1 MKLMTTTIAAILL
14 FALSM
19 GYAQEEKKEE
29 PVYGWQNE
37 LVGNLNFTQTML
49 DNWTQGGE
57 DSWVWQLDI
66 NGKAENDQKKFNWA
80 NTGKIS
86 YGKTK
91 IQDSE
96 ARKSADEIRLESV
109 YTYKVGTYVN
119 PYVAVS
125 GITQLTSGYVFSDD
139 GSGNEIKT
147 EVSKFLNP
155 GYFTESI
162 GVGFKKS
169 KHFKTRLGLAFK
181 QTVATDEAFAP
192 FYSDDPDTPEL
203 ETVRSEVGM
212 ESVSD
217 YSRKISET
225 ILYTS
230 KLELFSNFESAD
242 AVDVRWD
249 NLFSAKVS
257 KLISVSFNLQLFYD
271 KDISPKRQLKQ
282 VLAAGLT
289 YSFL

>member
-1 MKLMTTTIAAILL
+1 MKLVKTTIATLLL
-14 FALSM
+14 FAFSL
-19 GYAQEEKKEE
+19 GFAQEEKKEE

-49 DNWTQGGE
+49 DNWSQGGE

-66 NGKAENDQKKFNWA
+66 NGKA
-80 NTGKIS
+80 
-86 YGKTK
+86 K

-119 PYVAVS
+119 PYVAVT

-139 GSGNEIKT
+139 GNGNEIKT

-181 QTVATDEAFAP
+181 QTVATDDAFAP
-192 FYSDDPDTPEL
+192 FYSDDPETPQL
-203 ETVRSEVGM
+203 ESVRSEVGM

-249 NLFSAKVS
+249 NLFAAKVS

-271 KDISPKRQLKQ
+271 KDISSKRQLKQ

>member
-1 MKLMTTTIAAILL
+1 MKLIKSTIAVVLL
-14 FALSM
+14 LALST
-19 GYAQEEKKEE
+19 GYAQEKKKEE
-29 PVYGWQNE
+29 LVYGWENE
-37 LVGNLNFTQTML
+37 LVGNLNFTQTKL
-49 DNWTQGGE
+49 DNWSQGGE

-66 NGKAENDQKKFNWA
+66 NGKAENDQKKYNWA
-80 NTGKIS
+80 NSGKIS

-91 IQDSE
+91 TQDSE
-96 ARKSADEIRLESV
+96 ARKSTDEIRLESV
-109 YTYKVGTYVN
+109 YTYKLGTFVN
-119 PYVAVS
+119 PYVAVT
-125 GITQLTSGYVFSDD
+125 GITQLTSSYVFSDD

-147 EVSKFLNP
+147 EISKFLNP

-169 KHFKTRLGLAFK
+169 KNFKTRLGLAFK
-181 QTVATDEAFAP
+181 QTVATNDAFAP

-203 ETVRSEVGM
+203 ESVRSEVGM

-225 ILYTS
+225 ILYSS
-230 KLELFSNFESAD
+230 KLELFSDFESVS

-249 NLFSAKVS
+249 NLFTAKVS
-257 KLISVSFNLQLFYD
+257 KLISVSFNIQLFYD